1 MASVALPVRRPAAA
15 GPGAGAIAG
24 FALLTVLT
32 LAFALRLPAA
42 TAVVTLA
49 ALGILHNVLELRY
62 LGGRFAGV
70 LNGVFLRLLA
80 VLITGIVVCRALPI
94 APATRVAEIVI
105 TYAVIAVACAY
116 AYFTHP
122 GPPSS
127 GLPSPGRRRPVAL
140 TVALLGVAAAA
151 AVSLAFP
158 DHHFVV
164 LTHLHN
170 VVPLVLVWE
179 WSRQLPRPSRT
190 ALRAVQIGWVLVVPA
205 LLMAGVF
212 DGLMAPAT
220 AWAGELAPAYT
231 PPGWLQSGLE
241 LRFLTVFA
249 FMATMH
255 YLVWIWFMPRYAKV
269 ATEEFERRV
278 PAITGW
284 RAWAIGLGG
293 SAVIAVLFALDRA
306 DGAALYATVATY
318 HAYLELPV
326 LLVLLLGYAPRD
338 GARS

>member
-1 MASVALPVRRPAAA
+1 MTSVTAAPARPAAV
-15 GPGAGAIAG
+15 PGTAAIAG
-24 FALLTVLT
+24 FALLTVGT

-80 VLITGIVVCRALPI
+80 VLITGIVVCRLLPP
-94 APATRVAEIVI
+94 APATRAAEIVI
-105 TYAVIAVACAY
+105 AYAVIAVACGY
-116 AYFTHP
+116 A
-122 GPPSS
+122 
-127 GLPSPGRRRPVAL
+127 LRRRPLVLVA
-140 TVALLGVAAAA
+140 ALLGTAAAA

-179 WSRQLPRPSRT
+179 WSRQLPRSPRT
-190 ALRAVQIGWVLVVPA
+190 ALRAVQIGWVLAVPA
-205 LLMAGVF
+205 LIMAGAF

-220 AWAGELAPAYT
+220 AWTGELAPAYT
-231 PPGWLQSGLE
+231 PPGWADPGLE

-255 YLVWIWFMPRYAKV
+255 YLVWVWFMPRYAWA
-269 ATEEFERRV
+269 ATAEFERRV
-278 PAITGW
+278 PAVTAR
-284 RAWAIGLGG
+284 RAWTIGLAG
-293 SAVIAVLFALDRA
+293 SAVIAVLFVLDRA
-306 DGAALYATVATY
+306 NGAALYATVATY

>member
-15 GPGAGAIAG
+15 VPGAGAIAG

-94 APATRVAEIVI
+94 APATRAAEIVI
-105 TYAVIAVACAY
+105 TYAVIAVACGY
-116 AYFTHP
+116 A
-122 GPPSS
+122 
-127 GLPSPGRRRPVAL
+127 LRRRPVAL
-140 TVALLGVAAAA
+140 TVALLGTAAAG

-170 VVPLVLVWE
+170 VVPLVLLWE
-179 WSRQLPRPSRT
+179 WSRQLPPPSRT
-190 ALRAVQIGWVLVVPA
+190 ALRAVQIGWVLAVPA

-220 AWAGELAPAYT
+220 AWTGELAPAYT

-255 YLVWIWFMPRYAKV
+255 YLVWIWFMPRYAKA

-278 PAITGW
+278 PTVTGR